1 MIIRKLLHKIH
12 QFSTF
17 CRKILTSNSDMDD
30 LLRDL
35 HEFLGD
41 GPHIGQRHNLLVPV
55 VNVEDF
61 RLTVRVPM
69 DDDAAIIVA
78 H

>member
-1 MIIRKLLHKIH
+1 
-12 QFSTF
+12 
-17 CRKILTSNSDMDD
+17 MDN

-35 HEFLGD
+35 HEVLGD

-61 RLTVRVPM
+61 RLSVRAPM